1 MKKLLIAMLV
11 ISLLLLGLSSCGGDD
26 TPENTPPT
34 TNTTPD
40 PTPGSTENPPSGS
53 VNPPDEEKTKF
64 TITWMNENGTS
75 IGTTSVE
82 EGTVPSQTY
91 SVTDTAEWD
100 YTFHGWATT
109 QGGDV
114 LSSIPAAS
122 ANATYYAVVSAVKQ
136 TYTVTFNSVGGS
148 AVAPQTV
155 EYGSTATMPEN
166 PRKDGFKFAG
176 WSTSATEV
184 VAVDFATP
192 ITGNVEYFA
201 VWSEVVYTVK
211 WLNENGA
218 LLSSASVKEG
228 AVPVYTYS
236 VTDTAE
242 WDYTFVGWS
251 KTANGEVLASIPAA
265 TENATYYAVVSAVKQ
280 TYTVT
285 FNSVGGSAVAPQ
297 TVEYGSTA
305 TMPENP
311 RKDGFKF
318 AGWSTSATEANA
330 VDFNT
335 PITGNVE
342 YFAVWNEVVDVKAL
356 LSALLSGYQFNPYYY
371 IPEAMRMDYSANL
384 VDPDDII
391 TDYSGSV
398 RISDITYGFGE
409 QWYMVLD
416 NLHQTNAFFNVL
428 SVVETLS
435 TTSITAFNNYFDKN
449 PANTAHHEFTTGIY
463 NVTID
468 FDGEIIYYVLDYT
481 TNVPVFGEQTIQI
494 ALAMY
499 VETGDRVVRIQAGDA
514 NALTYTVTENSYEFA
529 IKYLGVRRALFTI
542 ERTDDGITGTINEFL
557 GVGSAMISSAADF
570 YITDDYVSVVGNKA
584 SGMVLFTGYICEL
597 YSTETGK
604 MCGYEVKETLS
615 KVEYD
620 TLWFLLSD
628 IGGLTSIRYQE
639 ETDSTD
645 AAFFVN
651 GSSTAWKAKKNILT
665 RRFDIEFRTQ
675 YVYSYDPSTDEY
687 TVHEI
692 QVPML
697 FVQEDN
703 FDTLIDDVQSTNKI
717 NISVEVAEADLTK
730 VMSDYDALIPVFIER
745 KDLITPEIIVAYIGE
760 KITFEVE

>member
-1 MKKLLIAMLV
+1 ML
-11 ISLLLLGLSSCGGDD
+11 S
-26 TPENTPPT
+26 
-34 TNTTPD
+34 
-40 PTPGSTENPPSGS
+40 
-53 VNPPDEEKTKF
+53 
-64 TITWMNENGTS
+64 
-75 IGTTSVE
+75 
-82 EGTVPSQTY
+82 
-91 SVTDTAEWD
+91 
-100 YTFHGWATT
+100 
-109 QGGDV
+109 
-114 LSSIPAAS
+114 
-122 ANATYYAVVSAVKQ
+122 
-136 TYTVTFNSVGGS
+136 
-148 AVAPQTV
+148 
-155 EYGSTATMPEN
+155 
-166 PRKDGFKFAG
+166 
-176 WSTSATEV
+176 
-184 VAVDFATP
+184 
-192 ITGNVEYFA
+192 
-201 VWSEVVYTVK
+201 
-211 WLNENGA
+211 
-218 LLSSASVKEG
+218 
-228 AVPVYTYS
+228 
-236 VTDTAE
+236 
-242 WDYTFVGWS
+242 
-251 KTANGEVLASIPAA
+251 SIPAA

-285 FNSVGGSAVAPQ
+285 FNSVGGSAVASQP
-297 TVEYGSTA
+297 VEYGGTA

-311 RKDGFKF
+311 KKDGFKF
-318 AGWSTSATEANA
+318 SGWSTSATEAVA
-330 VDFNT
+330 VDFDA

-342 YFAVWNEVVDVKAL
+342 YFATWNEVVDVKAL
-356 LSALLSGYQFNPYYY
+356 LSALLSGYQCNPYYY

-384 VDPDDII
+384 VDPDDIVNS
-391 TDYSGSV
+391 YSSSV
-398 RISDITYGFGE
+398 NVSDITYGFGE
-409 QWYMVLD
+409 QWFMVLD
-416 NLHQTNAFFNVL
+416 NLQQTKAFFNVL

-499 VETGDRVVRIQAGDA
+499 VESGDRVVRIQAGDA
-514 NALTYTVTENSYEFA
+514 NALTYTITENSYTFA

-542 ERTDDGITGTINEFL
+542 TSDGEGNVSGTINEFL

-570 YITDDYVSVVGNKA
+570 YITEDYVTVVGNKA

-620 TLWFLLSD
+620 TLWFTLDD
-628 IGGLTSIRYQE
+628 IYGFNTIRYQE
-639 ETDSTD
+639 ESGSTD
-645 AAFFVN
+645 AAFFLN

-675 YVYSYDPSTDEY
+675 YVYSYDPTTDEY

-703 FDTLIDDVQSTNKI
+703 YDTLIDDVKSTNKI
-717 NISVEVAEADLTK
+717 DISVNVSDDDLNQLLADY
-730 VMSDYDALIPVFIER
+730 SALIPVFIEH

-760 KITFEVE
+760 KVTFEVE

>member
-40 PTPGSTENPPSGS
+40 PTPGSTENPPSGG

-75 IGTTSVE
+75 LGTTTVE
-82 EGTVPSQTY
+82 EGTVPTY
-91 SVTDTAEWD
+91 TYNLQDTAEWD
-100 YTFHGWATT
+100 YAFHGWATT

-148 AVAPQTV
+148 AVASQTV

-166 PRKDGFKFAG
+166 PK
-176 WSTSATEV
+176 
-184 VAVDFATP
+184 
-192 ITGNVEYFA
+192 
-201 VWSEVVYTVK
+201 
-211 WLNENGA
+211 
-218 LLSSASVKEG
+218 
-228 AVPVYTYS
+228 
-236 VTDTAE
+236 
-242 WDYTFVGWS
+242 
-251 KTANGEVLASIPAA
+251 
-265 TENATYYAVVSAVKQ
+265 
-280 TYTVT
+280 
-285 FNSVGGSAVAPQ
+285 
-297 TVEYGSTA
+297 
-305 TMPENP
+305 
-311 RKDGFKF
+311 KDGFKF

-384 VDPDDII
+384 VDPDDIVSN
-391 TDYSGSV
+391 YSSSV
-398 RISDITYGFGE
+398 NVSDITYGFGE
-409 QWYMVLD
+409 QWFMVLD
-416 NLHQTNAFFNVL
+416 NLQQTNAFFNVL

-499 VETGDRVVRIQAGDA
+499 VESGDRVVRIQAGDA
-514 NALTYTVTENSYEFA
+514 NALTYTVTENTYEFA
-529 IKYLGVRRALFTI
+529 IKYLGVRRAMFTI
-542 ERTDDGITGTINEFL
+542 ARDDNGNVSGTINEFL
-557 GVGSAMISSAADF
+557 GIDSAMVSSAADF

-620 TLWFLLSD
+620 TLWFTLDD
-628 IGGLTSIRYQE
+628 IYGFNTIRYQE
-639 ETDSTD
+639 ESGSTD
-645 AAFFVN
+645 AAFFLN

-675 YVYSYDPSTDEY
+675 YVYSYDPTTDEY

-703 FDTLIDDVQSTNKI
+703 FGTLIDDVKSTNKI
-717 NISVEVAEADLTK
+717 DIGVNVSDDDLNQLLADY
-730 VMSDYDALIPVFIER
+730 SALIPVFIEH

-760 KITFEVE
+760 KVTFEVE